1 MACSYEELN
10 KKPIRQSNLCEFDL
24 LPDQSTSSSKWFN
37 HLDAARAGDRDALGM
52 LLQTHW
58 APLWK
63 QAIVQIDES
72 LQGKQ
77 AASDL
82 VQETFFD
89 AQRYFQ
95 DFRGS
100 TPGELQTWL
109 KTILS
114 NNVRDVWRH
123 YGVSKKRQISLELP
137 FTSDDEVVRKK
148 GTESGSPS
156 ALFQKQELIEA
167 VQRVLD
173 TLPAHYAMVIR
184 LRHWEALSFETIAAK
199 MEKTPDAVRQLWYR
213 ALELFTERML
223 PDESR

>member
-1 MACSYEELN
+1 MACSDEGADAKNSTKNLR
-10 KKPIRQSNLCEFDL
+10 KPVLHPDL
-24 LPDQSTSSSKWFN
+24 STSRSKWLCD
-37 HLDAARAGDRDALGM
+37 LDAARAGDRDALGK
-52 LLQTHW
+52 LLQSHW
-58 APLWK
+58 SPLWK
-63 QAIVQIDES
+63 QATVQIDES

-82 VQETFFD
+82 IQETFFD
-89 AQRYFQ
+89 AQRCFQ

-100 TPGELQTWL
+100 TPGELHAWL

-114 NNVRDVWRH
+114 NNVQDVWRQ
-123 YGVSKKRQISLELP
+123 YAVSQKRQISLELP
-137 FTSDDEVVRKK
+137 LASDERDVKK
-148 GTESGSPS
+148 NGSESGSPS
-156 ALFQKQELIEA
+156 ALFQKQERIVA
-167 VQRVLD
+167 VQRVLNAM
-173 TLPAHYAMVIR
+173 PAHYAMVIR

>member
-1 MACSYEELN
+1 MLH
-10 KKPIRQSNLCEFDL
+10 
-24 LPDQSTSSSKWFN
+24 PDQSTSSTRWLD
-37 HLDAARAGDRDALGM
+37 HLHAARAGDRDALGK

-58 APLWK
+58 DPLWM
-63 QAIVQIDES
+63 QAKVQIDES

-82 VQETFFD
+82 VQETFFE
-89 AQRYFQ
+89 AQRCLQ

-100 TPGELQTWL
+100 TPGELQAWL

-114 NNVRDVWRH
+114 NNVRDVWRQ
-123 YGVSKKRQISLELP
+123 YAGSQKRQVSLEIP
-137 FTSDDEVVRKK
+137 FTSENKDERKTR
-148 GTESGSPS
+148 TESGSPS
-156 ALFQKQELIEA
+156 AQFQKQEKIVA

-173 TLPAHYAMVIR
+173 AMPEHYAMVIR

>member
-1 MACSYEELN
+1 MESR
-10 KKPIRQSNLCEFDL
+10 PISVFLQFFCEFDL
-24 LPDQSTSSSKWFN
+24 LSDQSTSSSTWLD
-37 HLDAARAGDRDALGM
+37 HLDAARAGDRDALGR
-52 LLQTHW
+52 LLQSHW
-58 APLWK
+58 GPLWK
-63 QAIVQIDES
+63 QATVQIDES

-77 AASDL
+77 AASDI
-82 VQETFFD
+82 VQETFFN
-89 AQRYFQ
+89 AQRCFQ

-100 TPGELQTWL
+100 TPGELHAWL

-114 NNVRDVWRH
+114 NNVQDVWRQ
-123 YGVSKKRQISLELP
+123 YAVSQKRQVSRELP
-137 FTSDDEVVRKK
+137 LASEEWDVKK
-148 GTESGSPS
+148 NGTESASPS

-213 ALELFTERML
+213 ALELFMERML
-223 PDESR
+223 PHESR

>member
-1 MACSYEELN
+1 MLH
-10 KKPIRQSNLCEFDL
+10 
-24 LPDQSTSSSKWFN
+24 PDQSTSSTKWLD
-37 HLDAARAGDRDALGM
+37 HLDAARAGDRDALGK

-58 APLWK
+58 GLLWK

-89 AQRYFQ
+89 AQRCFQ

-100 TPGELQTWL
+100 TPDELQAWL
-109 KTILS
+109 KAILS
-114 NNVRDVWRH
+114 NNVRDVWRQ
-123 YGVSKKRQISLELP
+123 YAGSQKRQASLEIP
-137 FTSDDEVVRKK
+137 FTSENKDARKN
-148 GTESGSPS
+148 GTESGTPS
-156 ALFQKQELIEA
+156 AQFQKQEKIVA

-173 TLPAHYAMVIR
+173 ALPEHYARVIR

-223 PDESR
+223 PDER

>member
-1 MACSYEELN
+1 MRF
-10 KKPIRQSNLCEFDL
+10 ICEFDL
-24 LPDQSTSSSKWFN
+24 LSDQSTSSSTWLD
-37 HLDAARAGDRDALGM
+37 HLDAARAGDRDALGK
-52 LLQTHW
+52 LLQSHW
-58 APLWK
+58 GPLWN
-63 QAIVQIDES
+63 QAVFQIDES

-77 AASDL
+77 AASDI

-89 AQRYFQ
+89 AQRFFQ

-100 TPGELQTWL
+100 TPSELHAWL

-123 YGVSKKRQISLELP
+123 YGDSKKRQISLELP
-137 FTSDDEVVRKK
+137 LASHEWVVKK
-148 GTESGSPS
+148 NRTESGSPS
-156 ALFQKQELIEA
+156 ALFQKQELIVA

-173 TLPAHYAMVIR
+173 ALPAHYATVIR